1 MKWFS
6 SSSCYAFAADG
17 AIAIKRHLADALAV
31 DFGCLD
37 AVADGPVSESVSVDS
52 DSDSDSD
59 SGSDSASDSDSDSY
73 SAGCFRVGS
82 CKLWWGDERS
92 VIDLLLLWL
101 YAVGQNPPST
111 RTVCLAKLSALA

>member
-37 AVADGPVSESVSVDS
+37 AVADGQIQHFQ
-52 DSDSDSD
+52 
-59 SGSDSASDSDSDSY
+59 
-73 SAGCFRVGS
+73 CTT
-82 CKLWWGDERS
+82 
-92 VIDLLLLWL
+92 
-101 YAVGQNPPST
+101 ST
-111 RTVCLAKLSALA
+111 VVKA